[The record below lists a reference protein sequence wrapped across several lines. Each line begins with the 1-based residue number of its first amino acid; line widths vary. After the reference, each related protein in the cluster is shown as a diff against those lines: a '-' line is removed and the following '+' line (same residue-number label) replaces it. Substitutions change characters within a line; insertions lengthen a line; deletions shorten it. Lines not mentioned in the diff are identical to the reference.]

1 MFKSNYERKM
11 RYSIRKFSVGVASV
25 AVASLF
31 MGSVAHASELVKD
44 DSVKTTEVAAKPY
57 PSMAQTDQGNN
68 SSSSEL
74 ETTKM
79 EIPTTDIKKAVE
91 PVEKT
96 AGETSATDTGKRE
109 KQLQQWKN
117 NLKNDVDNTILSHEQ
132 KNEFKTKIDETND
145 SDALLELENQFN
157 ETNRLLHIKQH
168 EEVEKDKKAKQQK
181 TLKQSDTKVDLS
193 NIDKE
198 LNHQK
203 SQVEKMA
210 EQKGITNED
219 KDSMLKKIEDI
230 RKQAWTN
237 VK

>member
-96 AGETSATDTGKRE
+96 AGEH
-109 KQLQQWKN
+109 LP
-117 NLKNDVDNTILSHEQ
+117 LI
-132 KNEFKTKIDETND
+132 
-145 SDALLELENQFN
+145 LENERN
-157 ETNRLLHIKQH
+157 NY
-168 EEVEKDKKAKQQK
+168 
-181 TLKQSDTKVDLS
+181 
-193 NIDKE
+193 N
-198 LNHQK
+198 N
-203 SQVEKMA
+203 
-210 EQKGITNED
+210 G
-219 KDSMLKKIEDI
+219 KII
-230 RKQAWTN
+230 
-237 VK
+237 

>member
-79 EIPTTDIKKAVE
+79 EIPTTDLLNR
-91 PVEKT
+91 
-96 AGETSATDTGKRE
+96 SR
-109 KQLQQWKN
+109 KQLGKH
-117 NLKNDVDNTILSHEQ
+117 LPLI
-132 KNEFKTKIDETND
+132 
-145 SDALLELENQFN
+145 LENERN
-157 ETNRLLHIKQH
+157 NY
-168 EEVEKDKKAKQQK
+168 
-181 TLKQSDTKVDLS
+181 
-193 NIDKE
+193 N
-198 LNHQK
+198 N
-203 SQVEKMA
+203 
-210 EQKGITNED
+210 G
-219 KDSMLKKIEDI
+219 KII
-230 RKQAWTN
+230 
-237 VK
+237 